1 MEPFTIKTIV
11 LIVSGSF
18 ATKFAQSY
26 NFKPFKQIANAD
38 FFRK

>member
-1 MEPFTIKTIV
+1 MEPITIKIFI

-26 NFKPFKQIANAD
+26 NFKPFKQIAFAD

>member
-1 MEPFTIKTIV
+1 MEPFTIKKNILTA
-11 LIVSGSF
+11 SGSF

-26 NFKPFKQIANAD
+26 NFKPFKQIEITD

>member
-1 MEPFTIKTIV
+1 MEPFTIKIIV
-11 LIVSGSF
+11 LTASGSF

-26 NFKPFKQIANAD
+26 NFKAFKQIEFAD